1 MLELINLTKKW
12 GNETV
17 IDNFNLEFQNGIN
30 VLLAPNGAGK
40 TTLMKMITTLAIPTG
55 GEIRYLGKDIF
66 KLDKKYRNLV
76 GYLPQK
82 VACYKN
88 YSAEDFLHFLAVVK
102 DVNPKEIKTRIN
114 ELLELVE
121 LTEVKKKK
129 VGTFSG
135 GMLQR
140 LMIAGVIIN
149 EPKIVVLDEPTTG
162 LDPKERIRFKNII
175 SSISR
180 ERIVI
185 ISTHITSEIEFIANR
200 VIMLKDRKIL
210 YNALTEDVI
219 RKVEGKI
226 YETCVEYDQL
236 KAFEAKYLV
245 ISERQQNDNV
255 ILRFFCDA
263 DLPEGSKCVA
273 PRLEDVFIVSY
284 R

>member
-1 MLELINLTKKW
+1 MLQLLNLTKKW
-12 GNETV
+12 GNTTV
-17 IDNFNLEFQNGIN
+17 LDDINLEFRNGIN

-40 TTLMKMITTLAIPTG
+40 TTLMKMLTTLAIPTSG
-55 GEIRYLGKDIF
+55 QIQYAGRDIF
-66 KLDKKYRNLV
+66 KLDDEYRNII

-88 YSAEDFLHFLAVVK
+88 YSAEDFLYFLAVLK
-102 DVNPKEIKTRIN
+102 NMNPKEINNKI
-114 ELLELVE
+114 EQLLELVE
-121 LTEVKKKK
+121 LTEVRDKK

-180 ERIVI
+180 NRIVI

-200 VIMLKDRKIL
+200 VVMLKEKKIL
-210 YNALTEDVI
+210 YNEPIEDI
-219 RKVEGKI
+219 TRKLEGMI
-226 YETCVEYDQL
+226 FESCVEYDQVKEYEL
-236 KAFEAKYLV
+236 KYLV
-245 ISERQQNDNV
+245 ISERQDNNNV
-255 ILRFFCDA
+255 TIRYFCD
-263 DLPEGSKCVA
+263 DGIPKDGKLVTPS
-273 PRLEDVFIVSY
+273 LEDVFIVSY